1 MKENDIPDE
10 LDLALLDALQI
21 APRGSWRLIAGVLGI
36 SPITAARRWQ
46 QLTAARL
53 AWVTVCGSLRLLKKT
68 SLAVVAISL
77 EAVHIQHAAECLL
90 ADPYT
95 VNVAHT
101 AGNCDLLLFVWTP
114 DLATF
119 ARYVTERLNRLP
131 GVRTV
136 EVSLASEVYSDGSR
150 WRLHALDPEQAHS
163 LRQAAPYQEKPAIFR
178 TEDRNL
184 VVALS
189 HNGRASYSELGNRVG
204 TSAAT
209 VRRRLR
215 RVLGNGAYV
224 VRCEMS
230 REISGFP
237 VEVTLWLATPPD
249 TAHAVGQRLARLP
262 QTRLCATVVDN
273 SNLVLVVWLR
283 STGEIPPLE
292 SEIVRLAPKVHITR
306 RALTL
311 RQLKLANRVL
321 DDGRAGRVIPAD
333 VWRHEATF
341 A

>member
-10 LDLALLDALQI
+10 LDLALLNALQI
-21 APRGSWRLIAGVLGI
+21 APRASWRLLAGVLGT
-36 SPITAARRWQ
+36 SPITAARRWE
-46 QLTAARL
+46 QLTAAGL
-53 AWVTVCGSLRLLKKT
+53 AWVTVCGSSRLLAMT
-68 SLAVVAISL
+68 SLAVVTITA
-77 EAVHIQHAAECLL
+77 EAGSIQHAANALL

-95 VNVAHT
+95 VTIAHT
-101 AGNCDLLLFVWTP
+101 VGNCDLLLFVWTP

-119 ARYVTERLNRLP
+119 ARYVVERLNRLP

-136 EVSLASEVYSDGSR
+136 GVSLASEVYSDGSR
-150 WRLHALDPEQAHS
+150 WRLRVLDPEQAHS

-178 TEDRNL
+178 MEDRNL
-184 VVALS
+184 MVALS
-189 HNGRASYSELGNRVG
+189 HNGRASYEELGNRVG

-209 VRRRLR
+209 ARRRLR

-230 REISGFP
+230 RDISGFP
-237 VEVTLWLATPPD
+237 VEITLWLSTPPD
-249 TAHAVGQRLARLP
+249 AAHAMGRRLARLP

-273 SNLVLVVWLR
+273 SNLVLVLWLR
-283 STGEIPPLE
+283 STGDVQPLE

-311 RQLKLANRVL
+311 RHLKLVNRVL
-321 DDGRAGRVIPAD
+321 DDGRAGRVVPAD
-333 VWRHEATF
+333 VWPSGSTCT
-341 A
+341 